1 MCYILFIL
9 PCFSSF
15 IMNVMMKIRRINFF
29 KIAECWFL
37 DLFKVLLMCLIQ
49 FSLESKIESYNIHCK
64 FAFIFYVIHG
74 YFDWGA
80 LFCETDITQFLTC

>member
-1 MCYILFIL
+1 ML
-9 PCFSSF
+9 
-15 IMNVMMKIRRINFF
+15 V
-29 KIAECWFL
+29 L

-64 FAFIFYVIHG
+64 FAFTFYVIHG

-80 LFCETDITQFLTC
+80 LFCETDITPFFDLLTLSPESFCDHFKTSLWVINESN